1 VTKLYCFI
9 PARLKSSRFP
19 NKMIK
24 IVKGKPLIKYVND
37 KCSEC
42 NFFLKTYVA
51 TCDKEIYNI
60 INSNNG
66 NSIMTS
72 HFHKGCISR
81 ISEAAKKINQIRMKD
96 FICIVQGDE
105 VSINK
110 KILDDFCKISLK
122 LKNKYSIFNAVSK
135 IKNQKEYLSKSVIK
149 AIINKKNNIINFA
162 RTNITH
168 SNNKFNKQLSKHIF
182 RQTGIIIVRK
192 DYLLRYS
199 KMKRSFFEKN
209 ESVDM
214 LRFLENDIK
223 IKAFIIN
230 KTMIGIDTKSDYK
243 NFLKS

>member
-1 VTKLYCFI
+1 MTKIFCFI

-19 NKMIK
+19 NKMLK

-37 KCSEC
+37 KCNKSS
-42 NFFLKTYVA
+42 FFFETFVA

-60 INSNNG
+60 IDSTNG

-72 HFHKGCISR
+72 HFHMGCISR
-81 ISEAAKKINQIRMKD
+81 ISEAVKKIKHIKMKD

-110 KILDDFCKISLK
+110 KILDNFCQNSLK
-122 LKNKYSIFNAVSK
+122 HKNKYSIFNAVSK
-135 IKNQKEYLSKSVIK
+135 IKNHKEYSSKSVIK
-149 AIINKKNNIINFA
+149 AIVNKKKNILNFA
-162 RTNITH
+162 RSNKTH
-168 SNNKFNKQLSKHIF
+168 SINIFNKQLSKHIY
-182 RQTGIIIVRK
+182 RQTGIIIIRK
-192 DYLLRYS
+192 DFLLRYS

-209 ESVDM
+209 ESIDM

-223 IKAFIIN
+223 IKAFVIN